1 MKVLVIGG
9 GGREHA
15 VVKKLSE
22 SPKIEK
28 IYCTPG
34 NAGISQIAQCVNIKA
49 TDIEGIIN
57 FVKTNP
63 MDMVVVTPDDP
74 LALGLVDRLNEMDV
88 PAFGPVAKA
97 AEIESSKAFSKT
109 LMKKYSIPKRDFEI
123 FDNTEKALEYVKDKK
138 YPLVIKASGLALGKG
153 VIIVEN
159 HQEAVDTISQM
170 MLNDM
175 FGASGRTVIIEEFL
189 EGPEVTVLAF
199 TDGKT
204 IKTMPSSQ
212 DHKRALDNDKG
223 LNTGG
228 MGAFS
233 PSLYYSNEIED
244 YCVKNIF
251 YPTINAMKKEERNF
265 KGVIYFQMML
275 TKNGPKVIEYNA
287 RFGDPETQ
295 ALMPLLKTDLYDIFN
310 AIIDENLD
318 KIDIVWENKASAT
331 VVLAS
336 GGYPKEYTKGYPIT
350 GIEEIIQNGITVYH
364 MGTSVKDGDI
374 VTNGGRVLALT
385 TTADTVEEAVTKVY
399 NNINRIHFKD
409 MHYRKDIGRK

>member
-1 MKVLVIGG
+1 M
-9 GGREHA
+9 
-15 VVKKLSE
+15 
-22 SPKIEK
+22 
-28 IYCTPG
+28 
-34 NAGISQIAQCVNIKA
+34 
-49 TDIEGIIN
+49 
-57 FVKTNP
+57 
-63 MDMVVVTPDDP
+63 
-74 LALGLVDRLNEMDV
+74 
-88 PAFGPVAKA
+88 
-97 AEIESSKAFSKT
+97 
-109 LMKKYSIPKRDFEI
+109 
-123 FDNTEKALEYVKDKK
+123 EYVKDKK

>member
-109 LMKKYSIPKRDFEI
+109 LMKKYSIPTGDFEI
-123 FDNTEKALEYVKDKK
+123 FDNAEKALEYVKDKK

>member
-15 VVKKLSE
+15 VEKLSGL
-22 SPKIEK
+22 KIEK

-109 LMKKYSIPKRDFEI
+109 LMKKYSIPTGDFEI
-123 FDNTEKALEYVKDKK
+123 FDNAEKALEYVKDKK

-189 EGPEVTVLAF
+189 EGRKNSAAF
-199 TDGKT
+199 TDGK
-204 IKTMPSSQ
+204 P
-212 DHKRALDNDKG
+212 
-223 LNTGG
+223 
-228 MGAFS
+228 
-233 PSLYYSNEIED
+233 
-244 YCVKNIF
+244 
-251 YPTINAMKKEERNF
+251 
-265 KGVIYFQMML
+265 
-275 TKNGPKVIEYNA
+275 
-287 RFGDPETQ
+287 
-295 ALMPLLKTDLYDIFN
+295 
-310 AIIDENLD
+310 
-318 KIDIVWENKASAT
+318 
-331 VVLAS
+331 
-336 GGYPKEYTKGYPIT
+336 
-350 GIEEIIQNGITVYH
+350 
-364 MGTSVKDGDI
+364 
-374 VTNGGRVLALT
+374 
-385 TTADTVEEAVTKVY
+385 
-399 NNINRIHFKD
+399 
-409 MHYRKDIGRK
+409 

>member
-49 TDIEGIIN
+49 TDIERIIN

-109 LMKKYSIPKRDFEI
+109 LMKKYSIPTGDFEI
-123 FDNTEKALEYVKDKK
+123 FDNAEKALEYVKDKK

>member
-22 SPKIEK
+22 SMKIDM

-34 NAGISQIAQCVNIKA
+34 NAGISQIAQCINIKA
-49 TDIEGIIN
+49 TDVEGILSFLN
-57 FVKTNP
+57 NNS
-63 MDMVVVTPDDP
+63 MDLVVVTPDDP
-74 LALGLVDRLNEMDV
+74 LALGLVDKLNEKNIR
-88 PAFGPVAKA
+88 AFGPVAKA
-97 AEIESSKAFSKT
+97 AELESSKAFSKN
-109 LMKKYSIPKRDFEI
+109 LMKKYGIPTGEFEV
-123 FDNTEKALEYVKDKK
+123 FDNAEKALEYISNKE

-153 VIIVEN
+153 VIIVDN
-159 HQEAVDTISQM
+159 HQEAVETINQM
-170 MLNDM
+170 MLNEM
-175 FGASGRTVIIEEFL
+175 FGASGHTVIIEEFL
-189 EGPEVTVLAF
+189 QGPEVTVLAF

-233 PSLYYSNEIED
+233 PSRHYTKDIEEF
-244 YCVKNIF
+244 CVKKIF
-251 YPTINAMKKEERNF
+251 YPTIKAMKKEGRNF

-275 TKNGPKVIEYNA
+275 TKDGPKVIEYNA

-295 ALMPLLKTDLYDIFN
+295 ALLPLLRTDLYDIFN

-336 GGYPKEYTKGYPIT
+336 GGYPKEYAKGYPIT
-350 GIEEIIQNGITVYH
+350 G
-364 MGTSVKDGDI
+364 
-374 VTNGGRVLALT
+374 L
-385 TTADTVEEAVTKVY
+385 
-399 NNINRIHFKD
+399 
-409 MHYRKDIGRK
+409 